1 MLKMNEIISKID
13 TLATERVVNLKK
25 QTRNHEQTC

>member
-1 MLKMNEIISKID
+1 MLKTKEIISKID

-25 QTRNHEQTC
+25 QIKNYE